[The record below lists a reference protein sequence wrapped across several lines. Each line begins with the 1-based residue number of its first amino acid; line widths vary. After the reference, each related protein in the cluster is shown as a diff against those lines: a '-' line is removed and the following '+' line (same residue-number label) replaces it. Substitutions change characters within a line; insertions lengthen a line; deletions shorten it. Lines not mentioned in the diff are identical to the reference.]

1 MPRKKKPTPADKI
14 DLAVTYLADG
24 ALHTAATLLLEA
36 SQEIEAIANKRGAML
51 DKLVG
56 KVKAK

>member
-1 MPRKKKPTPADKI
+1 MPRKKKPMPAEKI

-24 ALHTAATLLLEA
+24 ALHMAAALLREA
-36 SQEIEAIANKRGAML
+36 AAEIEAVAIKRGAML